1 MDNQT
6 IAHRFFYDEK
16 RFFAPAGFNMW
27 FRGDRIFSYA
37 TVIAKIQKGL
47 DGRTYTL
54 LSDYNM
60 SPTTGRH
67 ISYIRSASPYP
78 VIRVPMEFDKNE
90 FDVSMIEKRLAAELD
105 SLAELKM
112 TRKENREAYSRAY
125 MELETANRLLV
136 KIKKSV
142 LNKYRKLFVQIND
155 PEQVAKE
162 KRRAREAAKRQREKL
177 KKELARLIESHN
189 IAELAEMAYGK
200 NDKIDVD
207 MKNKLKKYIN
217 PTGELAF
224 AWKDGTHFR
233 TSKGITVSA
242 GEVERVARI
251 FKAGELK
258 HGNKLSCYTIC
269 SITDK
274 AVKIGCHLL
283 PMDNI
288 RCLIG

>member
-27 FRGDRIFSYA
+27 FKGDQIFSYR
-37 TVIAKIQKGL
+37 TVVAKIQRGL
-47 DGRTYTL
+47 GGSTYTL
-54 LSDYNM
+54 LSDHSM

-67 ISYIRSASPYP
+67 ISYIYSASPYP
-78 VIRVPMEFDKNE
+78 VIHVPMRYGESR
-90 FDVSMIEKRLAAELD
+90 FDVNMIETRLTEELD
-105 SLAELKM
+105 NLAELKM
-112 TRKENREAYSRAY
+112 TRKENREAYSRAFQ
-125 MELETANRLLV
+125 ELEIAAHLLV

-142 LNKYRKLFVQIND
+142 LNKYRKLFDQIND
-155 PEQVAKE
+155 PEQIAKE
-162 KRRAREAAKRQREKL
+162 KRRAREAAKRQHEKL
-177 KKELARLIESHN
+177 KKELTRLIECHN

-200 NDKIDVD
+200 YDKIDVN

-233 TSKGITVSA
+233 TSKGVSVSA

-251 FKAGELK
+251 FKAGKLK
-258 HGNKLSCYTIC
+258 HGDKLSLYTIC

>member
-27 FRGDRIFSYA
+27 FSKDQIFSYG

-47 DGRTYTL
+47 DGKTYTL

-67 ISYIRSASPYP
+67 ISYIRSASPFP
-78 VIRVPMEFDKNE
+78 VIHVPMRYGESR
-90 FDVSMIEKRLAAELD
+90 FDVTMIEKRLAADLD
-105 SLAELKM
+105 DLAKLKM

-125 MELETANRLLV
+125 RELETANRLLV
-136 KIKKSV
+136 KIKKSI
-142 LNKYRKLFVQIND
+142 LNKYRGMFDRIND
-155 PEQVAKE
+155 PEQIAKE
-162 KRRAREAAKRQREKL
+162 KRRAREAAKRQHEKL
-177 KKELARLIESHN
+177 KKELARLIESRN
-189 IAELAEMAYGK
+189 IAELAEIVYGK
-200 NDKIDVD
+200 GNKVDVD
-207 MKNKLKKYIN
+207 TRSKLKKYIN

-224 AWKDGTHFR
+224 AWREGDHFR

-242 GEVERVARI
+242 GEVERVARV
-251 FKAGELK
+251 FKAGELR
-258 HGNKLSCYTIC
+258 HGDKLSFYTVC

-274 AVKIGCHLL
+274 AVKIGCHLI